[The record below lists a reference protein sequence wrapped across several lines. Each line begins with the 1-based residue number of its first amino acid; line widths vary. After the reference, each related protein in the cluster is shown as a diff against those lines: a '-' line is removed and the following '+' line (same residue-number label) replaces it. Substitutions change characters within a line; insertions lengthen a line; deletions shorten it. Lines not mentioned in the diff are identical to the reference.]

1 MAVVGGQVVDKADGK
16 GPLGRAGGRQQVKIK
31 VDHKEVR
38 WEDVDLIDVV
48 QDMNKWRTAVN
59 ALNPRVP

>member
-1 MAVVGGQVVDKADGK
+1 VVDKADGK
-16 GPLGRAGGRQQVKIK
+16 GPLGRAGCRWEVKIK

-48 QDMNKWRTAVN
+48 QDRNKWRTVVN
-59 ALNPRVP
+59 AINPRVP